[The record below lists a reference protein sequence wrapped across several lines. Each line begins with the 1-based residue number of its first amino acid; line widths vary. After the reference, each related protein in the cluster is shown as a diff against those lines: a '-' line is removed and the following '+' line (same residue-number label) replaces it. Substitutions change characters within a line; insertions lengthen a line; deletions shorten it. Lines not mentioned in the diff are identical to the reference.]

1 MAIGT
6 VWADRALASFPVASG
21 QAGDLKR
28 AWGTYLI
35 GSAVAQN
42 DVINM
47 CRTPKGA
54 IIVGGFIIGEDIDT
68 GTEALDFDA
77 GYLANGVDTAD
88 TDAWG
93 NFGVVTGDVSV
104 HLQTGVAGIYLP
116 FAGVL
121 TTGGPK
127 TLGAET
133 IHSILFNA
141 AANAG
146 GTGRLTMHVDYLM
159 P

>member
-6 VWADRALASFPVASG
+6 VWADRALSTFPVAAG

-28 AWGTYLI
+28 AWGTYNI
-35 GSAVAQN
+35 GAAVAAA

-54 IIVGGFIIGEDIDT
+54 IIVGGHIQGEDIDT
-68 GTEALDFDA
+68 GTEALDFDI
-77 GYLANGVDTAD
+77 GYLANGIDAAD

-93 NFGVVTGDVSV
+93 NLGVITGDVSV
-104 HLQTGVAGIYLP
+104 HLATGVPGIWIP
-116 FAGVL
+116 FQGVL
-121 TTGGPK
+121 VTGGPK
-127 TLGAET
+127 TLAAET
-133 IHSILFNA
+133 IHSILFNV

-146 GTGRLTMHVDYLM
+146 GTGRLTMYVDYMM

>member
-6 VWADRALASFPVASG
+6 VWADRALPGFPVASG
-21 QAGDLKR
+21 QAGDVKA
-28 AWGTYLI
+28 AWGTYNI
-35 GSAVAQN
+35 GAAVAQN

-54 IIVGGFIIGEDIDT
+54 VVIGGWIQGEDIDT
-68 GTEALDFDA
+68 GAEALDFDI
-77 GYLANGVDTAD
+77 GYLANGVDVAD

-93 NFGVVTGDVSV
+93 NLGVVTGDVSV
-104 HLQTGVAGIYLP
+104 QMPTGVAGIYIP

-121 TTGGPK
+121 ATGGPK
-127 TLGAET
+127 TLAAET
-133 IHSILFNA
+133 IHSVLFNA

-146 GTGRLTMHVDYLM
+146 GTGRLTMVVLYLM

>member
-6 VWADRALASFPVASG
+6 VTATRAAAGFPVAAG
-21 QAGDLKR
+21 QAGDLKV
-28 AWGTYLI
+28 AFGTYNI
-35 GSAVAQN
+35 AAAVAQN
-42 DVINM
+42 DVIRF
-47 CRTPKGA
+47 CKTPKGA
-54 IIVGGFIIGEDIDT
+54 IIVGGWITGEDIDT

-77 GYLANGVDTAD
+77 GYETNGVDAAD

-127 TLGAET
+127 TLLAET
-133 IHSILFNA
+133 THSILINA

-146 GTGRLTMHVDYLM
+146 GTGRLSMYVLYVM

>member
-6 VWADRALASFPVASG
+6 VWADRALPGFPVAAG

-35 GSAVAQN
+35 GSAVAN
-42 DVINM
+42 ADLINM

-54 IIVGGFIIGEDIDT
+54 VIVGGHIIAEDIDT
-68 GTEALDFDA
+68 GSASLDFDA
-77 GYLANGVDTAD
+77 GYAANGVDAAD

-93 NFGVVTGDVSV
+93 NFGVVAGTVTV
-104 HLQTGVAGIYLP
+104 HVQTGITSIYLP

-121 TTGGPK
+121 ITGGPK
-127 TLGAET
+127 VLGAET
-133 IHSILFNA
+133 VHGILFNA

-146 GTGRLTMHVDYLM
+146 GTGRISMHVDYLM